1 MSRADLADVQVIRD
15 FRLKLAAFVQAT
27 GASLGGSDADLRR
40 VQDWMQGE
48 QLPHWKR
55 QLREREDAYQSARR
69 AWLEAE
75 NDVRGGMNS
84 RGPQKPSSTEERVL
98 MQKALRRRDEAEEKL
113 ASIKR
118 WMIRIEQDC
127 SPLLHQCRDH
137 DLALRELGERALTKL
152 DQLSTDIDTYTSSP
166 IHPGPR

>member
-1 MSRADLADVQVIRD
+1 
-15 FRLKLAAFVQAT
+15 
-27 GASLGGSDADLRR
+27 
-40 VQDWMQGE
+40 
-48 QLPHWKR
+48 
-55 QLREREDAYQSARR
+55 
-69 AWLEAE
+69 
-75 NDVRGGMNS
+75 
-84 RGPQKPSSTEERVL
+84 

>member
-1 MSRADLADVQVIRD
+1 MSRADLADAQVIRD
-15 FRLKLAAFVQAT
+15 FRLKLAAFVKAT
-27 GASLGGSDADLRR
+27 GASLGGSDGDLRR

-48 QLPHWKR
+48 QLPLWKR
-55 QLREREDAYQSARR
+55 QLREREDIYQHARR

-84 RGPQKPSSTEERVL
+84 RGPQKPSSTDERLV
-98 MQKALRRRDEAEEKL
+98 MQKALRRREEAEEKL

-137 DLALRELGERALTKL
+137 DLALREMGERALTKL
-152 DQLSTDIDTYTSSP
+152 AQLAIAIDTY
-166 IHPGPR
+166 HA

>member
-1 MSRADLADVQVIRD
+1 MSRADLADAQVIRD
-15 FRLKLAAFVQAT
+15 FRLKLAAFVKAT

-48 QLPHWKR
+48 QLPFWKR
-55 QLREREDAYQSARR
+55 QLREREDVYQHARR

-84 RGPQKPSSTEERVL
+84 RGPQKPSSTDERLV

-137 DLALRELGERALTKL
+137 DLALREMGERALTKL
-152 DQLSTDIDTYTSSP
+152 SQLATDIDTYHT
-166 IHPGPR
+166 

>member
-1 MSRADLADVQVIRD
+1 MSRADLADAQVIRD
-15 FRLKLAAFVQAT
+15 FRLKLAAFVKAT
-27 GASLGGSDADLRR
+27 GASLGGSDGDLRR

-48 QLPHWKR
+48 QLPFWKR
-55 QLREREDAYQSARR
+55 QLREREDIYQHARR

-84 RGPQKPSSTEERVL
+84 RGPQKPSSTDERLV
-98 MQKALRRRDEAEEKL
+98 MQKALRQREEAEEKL

-137 DLALRELGERALTKL
+137 DLALREMGERALTKL
-152 DQLSTDIDTYTSSP
+152 AQLAIAIDTY
-166 IHPGPR
+166 HA